1 MKQRIVTFEWNCS
14 ICDLTKEIIR
24 CKENGERAVISLVS
38 DDAMNVAAIVIYEQD
53 GGAE

>member
-14 ICDLTKEIIR
+14 IHDLTKEIIQR
-24 CKENGERAVISLVS
+24 KEDGERAIISLVS
-38 DDAMNVAAIVIYEQD
+38 DDAMNVAAIVVYEQD